1 MNSIQLSFKIRQESC
16 DMREKHIKVA
26 LALGGGG
33 VRGLAHIGIIKALQ
47 KDIDIDIIAGTSMG
61 AMVGAQYALNPDI
74 NSIER
79 KMLGIL
85 DRKVVRDIEK
95 VISSNSPEDEKKMI
109 IESLFSFVKQMLL
122 FNLRAVKRWVFSAK
136 EILWI
141 FEELGIEGDFK
152 KLKIPFCCTSADLRT
167 GDEII
172 FSSGNLKE
180 AVMASVSLPGV
191 FPPVRLGKRLLV
203 DGGIIG
209 SVPVDAARLMGADVV
224 IAVGVEAQVDYN
236 KKLGNG
242 LDIMFQADAIR
253 AWKLSDIRIRNADI
267 VIYPDVAGISWA
279 SFSKAPECIKA
290 GEKAALEMK
299 DQIVELIKR
308 KKRRKFW
315 KKFLPGPKENKA

>member
-1 MNSIQLSFKIRQESC
+1 
-16 DMREKHIKVA
+16 MRKKHIKVA

-47 KDIDIDIIAGTSMG
+47 KEIDIDIIAGTSMG

-74 NSIER
+74 NSIEK
-79 KMLGIL
+79 KMLSFL
-85 DRKVVRDIEK
+85 DRKVVKDIEK
-95 VISSNSPEDEKKMI
+95 VISSNSPEEEKKMI
-109 IESLFSFVKQMLL
+109 IQSLFSFVKQMLL
-122 FNLRAVKRWVFSAK
+122 FNLRAVKRWVFGVK

-141 FEELGIEGDFK
+141 FEELGIKGDFE
-152 KLKIPFCCTSADLRT
+152 KLKMPFCCTSADLRT
-167 GDEII
+167 GDEVI
-172 FSSGNLKE
+172 FSSGDLKQ

-191 FPPVRLGKRLLV
+191 FPPVKLGNRLLV

-253 AWKLSDIRIRNADI
+253 AWKLSDIRIKNADFI
-267 VIYPDVAGISWA
+267 IYPDVANISWA
-279 SFSKAPECIKA
+279 SFSKAPDCIKA
-290 GEKAALEMK
+290 GEKAALAVK
-299 DQIVELIKR
+299 DKIIKLIR
-308 KKRRKFW
+308 KEKRRKFW
-315 KKFLPGPKENKA
+315 KKFLPAARVSKAHIQQRKGS